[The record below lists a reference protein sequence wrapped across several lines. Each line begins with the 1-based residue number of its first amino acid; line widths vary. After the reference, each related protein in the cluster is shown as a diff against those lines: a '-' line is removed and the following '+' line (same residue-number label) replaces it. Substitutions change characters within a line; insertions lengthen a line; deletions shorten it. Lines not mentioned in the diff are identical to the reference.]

1 MTAASL
7 GSLTLYTYMKDVE
20 SLLRIEGGIKAAVMA
35 ITLFMLKNE
44 TRLIVNSGFLI
55 DKLINKHEITQI
67 KLVQYMLQLGL
78 KC

>member
-1 MTAASL
+1 
-7 GSLTLYTYMKDVE
+7 MKDVV
-20 SLLRIEGGIKAAVMA
+20 SLLLIEGGSKAA
-35 ITLFMLKNE
+35 ITTSTLSMMKNE
-44 TRLIVNSGFLI
+44 TWVEVNSGFLI

>member
-1 MTAASL
+1 
-7 GSLTLYTYMKDVE
+7 MKDVV

-35 ITLFMLKNE
+35 LTLFMLKNE